1 MQSRTRTTVYAGV
14 SALIACVA
22 IPTCEAADRF
32 TRSMDT
38 GQPRELINQPFCCA
52 LENADGLRR
61 CDIADQQ

>member
-1 MQSRTRTTVYAGV
+1 MQPGTRTAVYAL
-14 SALIACVA
+14 SAAVIACVA
-22 IPTCEAADRF
+22 IPTGQAADRF